1 MSKEDLFERIKK
13 MDLEECIE
21 YQSSA
26 KGTNNIIH
34 LLGIGMCF
42 TIVSIPNIVL
52 AMCGALII
60 YVLAKLS
67 TGIDE
72 TVKRLEERICILNPD
87 E

>member
-1 MSKEDLFERIKK
+1 MSKEDLFDRIKK
-13 MDLEECIE
+13 MDLDECLE

-26 KGTNNIIH
+26 KGTNTVIQ
-34 LLGIGMCF
+34 LLGISACF
-42 TIVSIPNIVL
+42 LIVSIPSL
-52 AMCGALII
+52 ALAIGGSLVV

-72 TVKRLEERICILNPD
+72 TVKRLEERICTLSPD

>member
-13 MDLEECIE
+13 MDLDECVE

-26 KGTNNIIH
+26 KGTNSIIH

-42 TIVSIPNIVL
+42 AIVSFSSIAFAL
-52 AMCGALII
+52 CGAFVI

-72 TVKRLEERICILNPD
+72 TVRKLEERICTLSPD